1 MACLNYD
8 VVIPVHNEAPNVGG
22 LFLEILAATRD
33 ELPQTIIFVDDAST
47 DGTKQEIVALQ
58 SEHGSIVG
66 LVRNRHRSGQ
76 STAVYNGVHAA
87 GSDWI
92 ITLDGDGQNDPADI
106 PGVLDELRQSTERD
120 VLVIGHRVHRADTW
134 LRRRASRIANGVRG
148 RLLGD
153 LAPDT
158 GCGLKGFGR
167 DAFLSLPYFDHMHR
181 FMPALI
187 QQVGGEVVSIPVHHR
202 PRTAGHSKYGILD
215 RLWVGIVDLF
225 GVAWLA
231 RRNKRT
237 EWTRIRN

>member
-1 MACLNYD
+1 MACFSYD
-8 VVIPVHNEAPNVGG
+8 IVIPVHNEAPNVGS
-22 LFLEILAATRD
+22 LFLEIVAATCD
-33 ELPQTIIFVDDAST
+33 EPPQTIIFVDDAST
-47 DGTKQEIVALQ
+47 DGSAQEIAALH

-66 LVRNRHRSGQ
+66 LVRNHRRSGQ
-76 STAVYNGVHAA
+76 STAVYNGVHAS

-106 PGVLDELRQSTERD
+106 PRVLDALRESAERD

-134 LRRRASRIANGVRG
+134 LKRRASRVANGVRG

-158 GCGLKGFGR
+158 GCGLKGFSR
-167 DAFLSLPYFDHMHR
+167 DVFLSLPYFDHMHR

-187 QQVGGEVVSIPVHHR
+187 QQAGGDVVSIPVHHR
-202 PRTAGHSKYGILD
+202 PRTAGQSKYGIFD

-237 EWTRIRN
+237 AWTRTGT

>member
-1 MACLNYD
+1 MARFVYD
-8 VVIPVHNEAPNVGG
+8 IVIPVHNEAPNVAG

-33 ELPQTIIFVDDAST
+33 EPPQTIIFVDDAST
-47 DGTKQEIVALQ
+47 DGTAQEVVALQ

-66 LVRNRHRSGQ
+66 LVRNHHRAGQ
-76 STAVYNGVHAA
+76 STAVFNGVHAA

-106 PGVLDELRQSTERD
+106 PGVLDELRQSTGRD

-134 LRRRASRIANGVRG
+134 LRRSASRVANRVRG

-153 LAPDT
+153 HAPDT
-158 GCGLKGFGR
+158 GCGLKGFNR
-167 DAFLSLPYFDHMHR
+167 NVFLSLPYFDHMHR

-202 PRTAGHSKYGILD
+202 PRIAGQSKYGIFD
-215 RLWVGIVDLF
+215 RLWVGIVDLS

-231 RRNKRT
+231 RRNRRT
-237 EWTRIRN
+237 DWTRMRT